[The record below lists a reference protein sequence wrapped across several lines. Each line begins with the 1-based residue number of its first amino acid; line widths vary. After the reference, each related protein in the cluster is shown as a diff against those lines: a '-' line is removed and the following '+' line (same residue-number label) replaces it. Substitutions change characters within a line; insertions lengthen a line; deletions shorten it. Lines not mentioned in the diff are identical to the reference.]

1 MKKLTGLLVLL
12 LVAAMLFAG
21 CGAPAAN
28 TAPSTDANA
37 GTAASADTGTA
48 ASAASGEKETY
59 VWACQYNSLPLFVN
73 NDYIGMDIV
82 AEELGVEVKKIGPQE
97 IDLPAFVAAIEQ
109 EIPKKPDGMMVVG
122 WDASLATAINQAID
136 AGIPVVTVDADVP
149 DSKRLCFVG
158 TDWYQLGVEQAKAAG
173 PFLKDLTGTVVC
185 IGIPG
190 ADNSASA
197 LDGYTTTMAKL
208 APNIT
213 VYDKV
218 YDSQVNAQVVA
229 ETIGN
234 LIKSDETIVGVA
246 GFDAATGP
254 GIAQAI
260 KEAGKVGKVFGTCVD
275 AEAEHLQ
282 GVKDGAL
289 VGAVGQRRQ
298 FFTYY
303 GVKMLYDY
311 NHSKIQFTKDDKSAG
326 ITNIPS
332 MVSTGFIVATPDNV
346 DLMIESLAEKTK

>member
-1 MKKLTGLLVLL
+1 MKKLTGLLVLV

-21 CGAPAAN
+21 CGTPSA
-28 TAPSTDANA
+28 STDTGKEPAKQE
-37 GTAASADTGTA
+37 AAV
-48 ASAASGEKETY
+48 SGEKEAAVSGEKEVY

-73 NDYIGMDIV
+73 NDYIGMDLV

-97 IDLPAFVAAIEQ
+97 IDLPALVAAIEQ

-122 WDASLATAINQAID
+122 WDASLAAAIDQVVD

-158 TDWYQLGVEQAKAAG
+158 TDWYQLGVEQAKAVAPYLEG
-173 PFLKDLTGTVVC
+173 KSGTAVL

-190 ADNSASA
+190 ADNTASA
-197 LDGYTTTMAKL
+197 LDGYTATLQKL

-218 YDSQVNAQVVA
+218 YDAQTNPQVVA

-234 LIKSDETIVGVA
+234 LIKADETIVAVA
-246 GFDAATGP
+246 GIDASCGP

-260 KEAGKVGKVFGTCVD
+260 KEAGKVGSVYGTCVD

-289 VGAVGQRRQ
+289 VAAVGQRRH

-311 NHSKIQFTKDDKSAG
+311 NHSKIEFTKDDKAAG

-332 MVSTGFIVATPDNV
+332 MISTGFIVVTPDNV

>member
-1 MKKLTGLLVLL
+1 MKKLTGLLVLV

-21 CGAPAAN
+21 CGMPSA
-28 TAPSTDANA
+28 STDTGKEPAKQE
-37 GTAASADTGTA
+37 AAV
-48 ASAASGEKETY
+48 SGEKEVY

-73 NDYIGMDIV
+73 NDYIGMDMV

-97 IDLPAFVAAIEQ
+97 IDLPALVAAIEQ

-122 WDASLATAINQAID
+122 WDASLTSVINEAID
-136 AGIPVVTVDADVP
+136 VGIPVVTVDTDVP
-149 DSKRLCFVG
+149 ESKRLCFVG
-158 TDWYQLGVEQAKAAG
+158 TDWYQLGVEQAKAVA
-173 PFLKDLTGTVVC
+173 PYLKDLSGTVVC
-185 IGIPG
+185 IGMPG
-190 ADNSASA
+190 ADNSVSA
-197 LDGYTTTMAKL
+197 LSGYTATMAKL

-234 LIKSDETIVGVA
+234 LIKSDESIVGVA
-246 GFDAATGP
+246 GFDASTGP

-260 KEAGKVGKVFGTCVD
+260 KEAGKIGKVFGTCVD

-311 NHSKIQFTKDDKSAG
+311 NHSKIQFTKDDNAAG

>member
-12 LVAAMLFAG
+12 LISAMLFAG
-21 CGAPAAN
+21 CGAQGTTSADTGA
-28 TAPSTDANA
+28 DANA
-37 GTAASADTGTA
+37 GTEPSSA
-48 ASAASGEKETY
+48 AASGEKEVY

-82 AEELGVEVKKIGPQE
+82 AEELGVEVKRIGPQE

-109 EIPKKPDGMMVVG
+109 EIPKKPAGMMVVG

-158 TDWYQLGVEQAKAAG
+158 TDWYQLGVEQAKAVAPYLEG
-173 PFLKDLTGTVVC
+173 KTGTAVC

-197 LDGYTTTMAKL
+197 LDGYTTTLAKL
-208 APNIT
+208 APDIT

-218 YDSQVNAQVVA
+218 YDAQTNAQVVA

-234 LIKSDETIVGVA
+234 LIKSDEAIVAVA
-246 GFDAATGP
+246 GFDASCGP

-260 KEAGKVGKVFGTCVD
+260 KEAGKVGTVYGTCVD

-289 VGAVGQRRQ
+289 VAAVGQRRH

-311 NHSKIQFTKDDKSAG
+311 NHSKIEFTKDDKAAG

-346 DLMIESLAEKTK
+346 DMMIEALAEKTK